1 VETRTIDGITE
12 TPLIWTNDQT
22 WAESDL
28 KSPEL
33 KLNPQVDRPGP
44 LSLGVALSR
53 PQKQAEKSETK
64 PSPSPSPEKPEARLV
79 VFGNSQFATNGWF
92 SQQLNADVFLNS
104 VSWLSQSDQET
115 LSIRPKL
122 ATSRRIAMTPT
133 LGQTLSWLALLVLPI
148 FGFGMG
154 VFVWW
159 KRR

>member
-1 VETRTIDGITE
+1 
-12 TPLIWTNDQT
+12 
-22 WAESDL
+22 
-28 KSPEL
+28 
-33 KLNPQVDRPGP
+33 
-44 LSLGVALSR
+44 LSR

-64 PSPSPSPEKPEARLV
+64 PSSQPSPDKPEARLV

-92 SQQLNADVFLNS
+92 GQQLNADVFLNS
-104 VSWLSQSDQET
+104 VSWLSQSDRET